1 MVKPPLHIF
10 FIVGRIR
17 SGTTLLARMLNN
29 HPAIFLPQE
38 SPFIMNLYQKHAK
51 VKEWHKKQILAF
63 YNDLWKEV
71 RLTQYWKLHE
81 QKEALKA
88 DLLALAGKANFADL
102 SKAVIYRRAC
112 MRERGAACMMGDKN
126 PSYALYV
133 DDLVKAFPNAPII
146 LLVRDARDNILSCQR
161 VSFDFNDPIVLA
173 ERWRFFNKEVLAA
186 HKRHPQQTIL
196 VRFEDILAQP
206 EKTLQKICTHLGLQF
221 EPAMLEF
228 YKKEEHLKLES
239 WKNFYSRPLEKSKI
253 SKWKEKMPAQEIQYA
268 ELINKK
274 LLQRLGYEV
283 TNQHFPASSYFKI
296 IPGVLLAKAAN
307 WLEQYIYYI
316 PVNIRVTIINTYRR
330 ITKTLK

>member
-1 MVKPPLHIF
+1 MSKPLHIF

-51 VKEWHKKQILAF
+51 VKEWGREEILAF
-63 YNDLWKEV
+63 YKDLWQEV
-71 RLTQYWKLHE
+71 RLTQYWKLNE
-81 QKEALKA
+81 QKEELKA
-88 DLLALAGKANFADL
+88 DLLALEGKANFAEL

-112 MRERGAACMMGDKN
+112 MRDREEAYVMGDKN
-126 PSYALYV
+126 PTYALYV
-133 DDLVKAFPNAPII
+133 DDLVKGFPNAPII

-161 VSFDFNDPIVLA
+161 VSFDFNNPIVLA
-173 ERWRFFNKEVLAA
+173 ERWRYFNKEVLAA
-186 HKRHPQQTIL
+186 HKRHPKQTIL
-196 VRFEDILAQP
+196 VRFEEILGQP
-206 EKTLQKICTHLGLQF
+206 EQTLQKICTHLGLRF

-228 YKKEEHLKLES
+228 YKKEESLKLES

-253 SKWKEKMPAQEIQYA
+253 SKWKEKMPVEEVKYA

-274 LLQRLGYEV
+274 LLKQLGYEISN
-283 TNQHFPASSYFKI
+283 TSFSIGSYFKI
-296 IPGVLLAKAAN
+296 IPGVMLAKAAN

-316 PVNIRVTIINTYRR
+316 PMNIRVTIINTYRR
-330 ITKTLK
+330 FTKTLK